1 MLQSLWYSDR
11 FRSWIMQIALLGA
24 LLGLL
29 YWIAGNTITNLAER
43 GIRTGFDFLAHPARF
58 PISESV
64 VHYTPSD
71 SFLWAFVV
79 GVANTLW
86 LSVITLVLA
95 TAGGLFL
102 ALAQLAKHPLLSRLA
117 VGYVTLFRN
126 IPLIVQLLFFYGLA
140 TSVFPAPRDAFE
152 PMPGVFLSLRG
163 VYAPGLVM
171 GAGGGWVIAAS
182 IVLLLVTI
190 WLGNRRF
197 RDVSLLR
204 RIPSFVGIWLVGT
217 VMIGWVADVPLHLE
231 SPVLHGL
238 NFRGGMYLSP
248 EFAAIVVGLALYT
261 TAFTGEIIRGGI
273 EAVGKGQWE
282 GGRALG
288 LRDRQIMFRIILPQ
302 ALRIIVPPMTSQY
315 LSTVKNTTL
324 AVAVGYPELGLVV
337 NTVINQ
343 TGQALESIMVMLGV
357 FLTVS
362 LTVSLFMNWFNARI
376 ALVER

>member
-1 MLQSLWYSDR
+1 
-11 FRSWIMQIALLGA
+11 MQIALLGG

-29 YWIAGNTITNLAER
+29 YWVAGNAVSNLAER
-43 GIRTGFDFLAHPARF
+43 GIRTGFDFLFHPARF
-58 PISESV
+58 PISESI

-86 LSVITLVLA
+86 LSVIAVVLA
-95 TAGGLFL
+95 TIGGLFL
-102 ALAQLAKHPLLSRLA
+102 ALAQLSKHPLLSRLA

-126 IPLIVQLLFFYGLA
+126 IPLIVQLLFFYGLV
-140 TSVFPAPRDAFE
+140 TSSLPAPRDAFQ
-152 PMPGVFLSLRG
+152 PVSGVFLSLRG
-163 VYAPGLVM
+163 VYAPTLVM
-171 GAGGGWVIAAS
+171 GPGGGWVIAAS
-182 IVLLLVTI
+182 ILLLIAVI
-190 WLGNRRF
+190 RVGHRRF
-197 RDVSLLR
+197 RHIRLLR
-204 RIPSFVGIWLVGT
+204 RLPAYAAIWFLGSIV
-217 VMIGWVADVPLHLE
+217 IWWLADVPIGLE

-248 EFAAIVVGLALYT
+248 EFAAITIGLALYT

-273 EAVGKGQWE
+273 EAVDKGQWE

-288 LRDRQIMFRIILPQ
+288 LRDRQIMFRIVLPQ

-362 LTVSLFMNWFNARI
+362 LTVSLIMNRFNAKI